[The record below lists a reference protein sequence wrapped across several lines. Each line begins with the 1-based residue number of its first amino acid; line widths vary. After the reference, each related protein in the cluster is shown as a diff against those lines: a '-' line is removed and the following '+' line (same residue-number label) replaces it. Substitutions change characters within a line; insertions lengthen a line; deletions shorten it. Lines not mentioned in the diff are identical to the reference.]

1 MSQATLDHAK
11 RAEYTLSARPFAVE
25 PRGFRNGLERQ
36 LGEYGAGG
44 GNRTHG
50 LGIMRPSLYH

>member
-11 RAEYTLSARPFAVE
+11 RAEYTSSARTFAAE
-25 PRGFRNGLERQ
+25 PRGLPNRFRSWLV
-36 LGEYGAGG
+36 EYGAGG